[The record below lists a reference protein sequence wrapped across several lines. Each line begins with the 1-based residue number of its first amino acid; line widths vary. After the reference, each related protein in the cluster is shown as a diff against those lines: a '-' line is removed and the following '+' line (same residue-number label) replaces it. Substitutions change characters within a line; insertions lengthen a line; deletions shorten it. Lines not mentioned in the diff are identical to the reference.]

1 MRKRFGLHS
10 LSVMAGLALL
20 ALAAGCGK
28 VEFVVAPE
36 FTAPTKVAVLPAGNE
51 AVDTDGPAI
60 FRRLITDKMIQKGYL
75 VADAAQVDAVLLDK
89 FDIENGGQ
97 LNAAD
102 PAELAEALQVD
113 ALVYSTI
120 TEWEKHTA
128 YVYNDIFVGG
138 RFELIGKDGTK
149 LWAVEHHKEGD
160 REINN
165 PQDTQNAVART
176 AANLLKSYEPF
187 AVRLVD
193 KVFLTLPNR

>member
-1 MRKRFGLHS
+1 MSKKSGVRG
-10 LSVMAGLALL
+10 LSVLASLALI
-20 ALAAGCGK
+20 ALAAGCAK

-36 FTAPTKVAVLPAGNE
+36 FVAPTKVAVLPAANE

-60 FRRLITDKMIQKGYL
+60 FRRLITDKMIQKGYV

-113 ALVYSTI
+113 GLVYSTI

-128 YVYNDIFVGG
+128 HVYNDIFVGG
-138 RFELIGKDGTK
+138 HFELVGKDGAK
-149 LWAVEHHKEGD
+149 LWVVEPYKEGERQLNLD
-160 REINN
+160 
-165 PQDTQNAVART
+165 PKSSQAVSNT
-176 AANLLKSYEPF
+176 AAFLFRPYEPF
-187 AVRLVD
+187 AVRLID